1 MTKAGFLGAFLLA
14 AVFAAGAQ
22 EGVHSAIRKAESEFV
37 KYHLEA
43 TGKHPPSARFAID
56 PSLDAAC
63 DEYRIVSEG
72 KSVAFLGAN
81 PRAVLY
87 AVYDFLSRRAGCRWY
102 WDGDVVPKTGQIDF
116 SGLDVREKSRF
127 EYRAIRY
134 FAHRGLTRFQAEHW
148 GLEDWKREIDWCA
161 KRRLNT
167 VMMRLGDEDA
177 FQKAFPETVPY
188 PDPRTPSKM
197 TGFNNRALFWP
208 LEYRGRLRKAV
219 REYATSLGLMMP
231 EDFGTMTHWYSRT
244 PEAFLEKMKPP
255 FLPQE
260 AGNYREDS
268 GRVWDVRDDKWLDAY
283 FRLTEAQIADGASP
297 ALLHTIGLGERRA
310 FTNRAENLKLKMD
323 VIHRLVNGAHKRWP
337 QSKVLLAG
345 WDFFGTWRSDEVRA
359 LFASLD
365 PRSVILWD
373 YEGDSPI
380 KRYGNLTEWGVV
392 GKFPYTFGFFVNS
405 AAGCD
410 IRFDYGF
417 VERRGAQL
425 AEDPFCRGFILW
437 PEASHIDPFM
447 LEWFVENAWRPYHD
461 RSVLLDAFCRGR
473 YASAAPA
480 LEKCWKELL
489 SLPLAS
495 YECWGGNLANRAPYD
510 VVSFTPAFNAPTAP
524 GWALAR
530 ELPLFAS
537 APGIFRSLA
546 GIPATQ
552 EMAVRDIVDI
562 ARTLAD
568 RLILRAR
575 AELAVSYHRWRTT
588 GEGVARVE
596 ELAAAFESIG
606 AHFADLLEQHTDY
619 SLNESLE
626 RLNAVE
632 PVANPSFD
640 RVLVDNATCSYCR
653 SHQYEAARHWYAP
666 CMRDLAR
673 FILEKTALD
682 ARVPVPVKAFAE
694 NSDDYRKRMLGRP
707 LSEMAPSYPRTAGNL
722 RTVLLQLA
730 ADADRIVAAAPTGV
744 ARRPPDWFSRG
755 TFMRAQI
762 DVPALERLADAGV
775 TAVCVGEA
783 TGASLREFTAAAH
796 SRGMRVLQT
805 FSVPEKVAPETLAAL
820 LCGRVRD
827 GGVDGF
833 ILAGTGRLALDKWAF
848 VRSRLAGSL
857 PDVVLVSD
865 DRRAEGLL
873 DVFDAVADAAGE
885 QVFGRALRQEIALDK
900 LKIRYA
906 ADRSFYPAA
915 TRILRHAEEGNSPRA
930 QAGAFLR
937 LMLDGV
943 CVLSEPLPFLK
954 ELSRL
959 KLEDPFYSE
968 MPVVWLKN
976 DKPGKVLS
984 FERRD
989 ANRGGVLALVNTT
1002 GETVRVRVDGVD
1014 ASAVV
1019 PSVVSGC
1026 SSEAE
1031 VFVLDPY
1038 GFFAGELRKPF

>member
-1 MTKAGFLGAFLLA
+1 MKGLFFTAFALIAVSSMGTTVDVHPALL
-14 AVFAAGAQ
+14 
-22 EGVHSAIRKAESEFV
+22 KAEAEFI

-43 TGKHPPSARFAID
+43 TGRRPPAARFSVDA
-56 PSLDAAC
+56 SLDSVH

-72 KSVAFLGAN
+72 ASVAFLGAN

-102 WDGDVVPKTGQIDF
+102 WDGDVVPKTANIDF

-188 PDPRTPSKM
+188 PDPRTPAKM

-219 REYATSLGLMMP
+219 REYAYSLGLMMP

-297 ALLHTIGLGERRA
+297 DLLHTIGLGERRA

-323 VIHRLVNGAHKRWP
+323 VIHRLVNGARKRWP

-410 IRFDYGF
+410 IRLDYGF
-417 VERRGAQL
+417 VENRGAQL
-425 AEDPFCRGFILW
+425 VNDPFCKGFILW

-447 LEWFVENAWRPYHD
+447 LEWFVENAWSPFND
-461 RSVLLDAFCRGR
+461 RKELLNNFCQGR
-473 YASAAPA
+473 YSTAAKQ

-537 APGIFRSLA
+537 APRIFRSLA
-546 GIPATQ
+546 EIPAES
-552 EMAVRDIVDI
+552 EMVKRDMIDI

-575 AELAVSYHRWRTT
+575 AELAVAYHRWRTT

-596 ELAAAFESIG
+596 ELAIAFESIG

-619 SLNESLE
+619 SLNESLA
-626 RLNAVE
+626 RLNSVE
-632 PVANPSFD
+632 PVANPAFD

-666 CMRDLAR
+666 CMRDVAR
-673 FILEKTALD
+673 FILEKTKLD
-682 ARVPVPVKAFAE
+682 SRVPVPVKAFAE
-694 NSDDYRKRMLGRP
+694 NSDDYRKRMLERP

-722 RTVLLQLA
+722 RTVLLQLT

-744 ARRPPDWFSRG
+744 ARRPPNWFVRG
-755 TFMRAQI
+755 TLLRTKP
-762 DVPALERLADAGV
+762 DVSALRKQADDGV
-775 TAVCVGEA
+775 TAVCIEDIS
-783 TGASLREFTAAAH
+783 GASLREYTAVAH
-796 SRGMRVLQT
+796 ACEMRVLQM
-805 FSVPEKVAPETLAAL
+805 FCVPENADAESLAAL
-820 LCGRVRD
+820 LARRVRD

-833 ILAGTGRLALDKWAF
+833 ILASTDRLSLEVWRE
-848 VRSRLAGSL
+848 VRSRLNSSL

-865 DRRAEGLL
+865 DRRTEGLL
-873 DVFDAVADAAGE
+873 DVFDAVADVAGE
-885 QVFGRALRQEIALDK
+885 RVFGRALSHEIPLDK

-906 ADRSFYPAA
+906 ADRTFYPAA
-915 TRILRHAEEGNSPRA
+915 TRILRYAEGGSSPSGH
-930 QAGAFLR
+930 AGAFLR

-943 CVLSEPLPFLK
+943 CVLSEAVPFMK
-954 ELSRL
+954 DMSRL
-959 KLEDPFYSE
+959 KREDPFYTD

-976 DKPGKVLS
+976 DQPAKVLS

-989 ANRGGVLALVNTT
+989 ANRGGVLALVNTS
-1002 GETVRVRVDGVD
+1002 GETVCVRVDGVD

-1019 PSVVSGC
+1019 PSVSSGC
-1026 SSEAE
+1026 SSEAD
-1031 VFVLDPY
+1031 VFVLGPY
-1038 GFFAGELRKPF
+1038 GCLAGDLRKPF

>member
-1 MTKAGFLGAFLLA
+1 MMKGGLLG
-14 AVFAAGAQ
+14 VFALIAGCAIGAT
-22 EGVHSAIRKAESEFV
+22 EGVHSAVRMAETEFI
-37 KYHLEA
+37 KYHLEV
-43 TGKHPPSARFAID
+43 TGRHPPAARFAVD
-56 PSLDAAC
+56 PSLDAVH

-72 KSVAFLGAN
+72 ASVAFLGAN

-102 WDGDVVPKTGQIDF
+102 WDGDVVPKAERIDF

-167 VMMRLGDEDA
+167 VMMRLGDDDM
-177 FQKAFPETVPY
+177 FQKAFPEIVPY
-188 PDPRTPSKM
+188 PDPRKPSKM

-219 REYATSLGLMMP
+219 REYAVSLGLMMP

-297 ALLHTIGLGERRA
+297 DLLHTIGLGERRA

-323 VIHRLVNGAHKRWP
+323 VIHRLVNGARKRWP

-410 IRFDYGF
+410 IRLDYRF
-417 VERRGAQL
+417 VENRGAQL
-425 AEDPFCRGFILW
+425 VNDPFCKGFILW

-447 LEWFVENAWRPYHD
+447 LEWFVENAWSPFND
-461 RSVLLDAFCRGR
+461 RKELLNNFCQGR
-473 YASAAPA
+473 YSTAAKQ

-537 APGIFRSLA
+537 APRIFRSLA
-546 GIPATQ
+546 EIPAES
-552 EMAVRDIVDI
+552 EMVKRDMIDI

-575 AELAVSYHRWRTT
+575 AEIAVAYHRWRTT
-588 GEGVARVE
+588 GEGVARLE

-619 SLNESLE
+619 SLSESLV

-632 PVANPSFD
+632 PVANPAFD

-666 CMRDLAR
+666 CMRDLSR
-673 FILEKTALD
+673 FILEKTTND

-694 NSDDYRKRMLGRP
+694 NSDDYRKRMLERP
-707 LSEMAPSYPRTAGNL
+707 LSEMAPSYPRTPANL

-730 ADADRIVAAAPTGV
+730 SDADRIVASAPVGV
-744 ARRPPDWFSRG
+744 ARRSPRWFTRG
-755 TFMRAQI
+755 TLLRTQP
-762 DVPALERLADAGV
+762 DPAALQKLADDGV
-775 TAVCVGEA
+775 TVVCIGELS
-783 TGASLREFTAAAH
+783 GAPLREYTAAAH
-796 SRGMRVLQT
+796 SHEMHVLQT
-805 FSVPEKVAPETLAAL
+805 FPVPAGAQAEVLASSL
-820 LCGRVRD
+820 FRRVRD
-827 GGVDGF
+827 GGVDGLV
-833 ILAGTGRLALDKWAF
+833 LANTDRLSLEGWAA
-848 VRSRLAGSL
+848 VRTRLTAGF
-857 PDVVLVSD
+857 PDVVLISD
-865 DRRAEGLL
+865 ERRTEGLL
-873 DVFDAVADAAGE
+873 DIFDAVAESAGE
-885 QVFGRALRQEIALDK
+885 RVFQRALAHEIPLDK

-906 ADRSFYPAA
+906 ADRNFYPAA
-915 TRILRHAEEGNSPRA
+915 TRILRQAEAGSSPRA

-943 CVLSEPLPFLK
+943 CVLSDTLPFLK
-954 ELSRL
+954 DISRL
-959 KLEDPFYSE
+959 RLEDPFYTE

-976 DKPGKVLS
+976 SQSAKVLS

-1019 PSVVSGC
+1019 PSVSSGC
-1026 SSEAE
+1026 TSEGE
-1031 VFVLDPY
+1031 VFVLGPY
-1038 GFFAGELRKPF
+1038 AFIAGDLRKPF